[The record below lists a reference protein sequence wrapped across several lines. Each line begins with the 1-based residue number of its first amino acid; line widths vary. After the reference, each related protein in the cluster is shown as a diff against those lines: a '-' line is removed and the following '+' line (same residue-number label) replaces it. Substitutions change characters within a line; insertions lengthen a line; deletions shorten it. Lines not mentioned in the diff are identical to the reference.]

1 MISKQEACVQ
11 PLVGE
16 LISHMPFFVAWPE
29 KKKKKQVAFHII
41 YSNPFWPMLELY
53 KSVFGPSF
61 FHLEWLSGYTKQ
73 GLVMTTEAEMQI
85 QWVIIKNFPEY

>member
-1 MISKQEACVQ
+1 
-11 PLVGE
+11 
-16 LISHMPFFVAWPE
+16 
-29 KKKKKQVAFHII
+29 
-41 YSNPFWPMLELY
+41 MLELY
-53 KSVFGPSF
+53 KPVFGPSF